1 MSIDP
6 VRKRPIH
13 SQLDLRQHV
22 TGRRRYATAGAVA
35 AVSVPY
41 ETTFHRAFT
50 NIYQSALIDASVPV
64 ISKADM

>member
-22 TGRRRYATAGAVA
+22 AGRRRYAAAGAVA
-35 AVSVPY
+35 AVCVPD
-41 ETTFHRAFT
+41 ETTLHRAFT
-50 NIYQSALIDASVPV
+50 NVYQNVFIDASVPV
-64 ISKADM
+64 ISKADI